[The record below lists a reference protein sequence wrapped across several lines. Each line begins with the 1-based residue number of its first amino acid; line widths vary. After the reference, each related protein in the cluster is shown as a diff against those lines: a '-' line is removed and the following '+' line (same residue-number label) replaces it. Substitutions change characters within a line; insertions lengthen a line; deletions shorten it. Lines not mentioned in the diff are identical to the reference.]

1 MRRAPNLF
9 AALCLALGTAACAAP
24 EDRAVTLPDGRI
36 LNLYCQGGQG
46 PVVVFDSGWAADSR
60 VWRRVMSQ
68 LPPEVRACAS
78 DRAGQG
84 LSSPGPMPRDGAA
97 VAADLHA
104 ALKAAAL
111 PGPWVLVGHS
121 LGGLNMRHFARAFPP
136 DVAALVLV
144 DPTGLSAPGSFAP
157 LATRSR
163 NCVEA
168 LKADAFPPDRPD
180 LGRCKGAD
188 RAVALARWEARLS
201 EIESVGGTTSSGLA
215 DQGPGS
221 LSVPLIVLRPAPS
234 PQPGQEQPA
243 RPFADPLATLS
254 TKGEARLVPGSG
266 HMIMID
272 QPQAVVQA
280 ILDALKAAKPPV
292 SPGTDP

>member
-1 MRRAPNLF
+1 MR
-9 AALCLALGTAACAAP
+9 CLAAMLAVLWFVQETAACAASL
-24 EDRAVTLPDGRI
+24 DRAVTLPDGRI

-46 PVVVFDSGWAADSR
+46 PGVVFDSGWAADSR
-60 VWRRVMSQ
+60 VWRRVMAM
-68 LPPEVRACAS
+68 LPDTVRACAS

-84 LSSPGPMPRDGAA
+84 RSSPGPLPRDGAA

-104 ALKAAAL
+104 ALKSAAL

-121 LGGLNMRHFARAFPP
+121 LGGLNMRHFARVYPA

-157 LATRSR
+157 LANRSR

-168 LKADAFPPDRPD
+168 LRADRFPSDRPD
-180 LGRCKGAD
+180 LARCAGEE
-188 RAVALARWEARLS
+188 RAAALARWEARLS
-201 EIESVGGTTSSGLA
+201 EIESVGGSTSAGLA

-221 LSVPLIVLRPAPS
+221 LSMPLIVLRPVPLR
-234 PQPGQEQPA
+234 QPGPAQPA
-243 RPFADPLATLS
+243 TSFADPLAALS
-254 TKGEARLVPGSG
+254 TRGETRLVPGSG
-266 HMIMID
+266 HMVMID

-280 ILDALKAAKPPV
+280 ILDVLKAATPTV

>member
-1 MRRAPNLF
+1 MPRAPILF
-9 AALCLALGTAACAAP
+9 IAMWLALGTAACATP
-24 EDRAVTLPDGRI
+24 EDRAVSLPDGRT
-36 LNLYCQGGQG
+36 LNLYCQGRTG

-60 VWRRVMSQ
+60 VWRRVMAQ
-68 LPPEVRACAS
+68 LPEDVRACAS

-84 LSSPGPMPRDGAA
+84 RSSPGPLPRDGAA

-104 ALKAAAL
+104 ALKASGL

-121 LGGLNMRHFARAFPP
+121 LGGLNMRHFARAFPQ

-144 DPTGLSAPGSFAP
+144 DPTGLSAPGAFAP
-157 LATRSR
+157 LAARSR
-163 NCVEA
+163 TCVEA
-168 LKADAFPPDRPD
+168 LKVDAFPPDRPD
-180 LGRCKGAD
+180 LARCKGED
-188 RAVALARWEARLS
+188 RAAALARWEARLS
-201 EIESVGGTTSSGLA
+201 EIEAVGGSTSAGLA

-221 LSVPLIVLRPAPS
+221 LSMPLILLRPLP
-234 PQPGQEQPA
+234 EQPA
-243 RPFADPLATLS
+243 GAEPPAPMPMDPLAGLS
-254 TKGEARLVPGSG
+254 TRGEARHVPGSG

>member
-1 MRRAPNLF
+1 MRRAPIQF
-9 AALCLALGTAACAAP
+9 MAIWLALGTAACAAP

-60 VWRRVMSQ
+60 VWRRVMAQ
-68 LPPEVRACAS
+68 LPLEVRACAS

-84 LSSPGPMPRDGAA
+84 RSSPGPLPRDGAA

-104 ALKAAAL
+104 ALKASGL

-157 LATRSR
+157 LTTRSR
-163 NCVEA
+163 NCVAA

-180 LGRCKGAD
+180 LDRCKGAD
-188 RAVALARWEARLS
+188 RGVALARWEARLS
-201 EIESVGGTTSSGLA
+201 EIESVGGTTSAGLA

-221 LSVPLIVLRPAPS
+221 LSVPLIVLRPAPP

-243 RPFADPLATLS
+243 GPFADPLATLS

-266 HMIMID
+266 HMNMID

-292 SPGTDP
+292 SPETDP

>member
-1 MRRAPNLF
+1 MPRAPILF
-9 AALCLALGTAACAAP
+9 IAMWLALGTAACAAP
-24 EDRAVTLPDGRI
+24 EDRAVSLPDGRT
-36 LNLYCQGGQG
+36 LNLYCQGRQG

-60 VWRRVMSQ
+60 VWRRVMAQ
-68 LPPEVRACAS
+68 LPNDVRACAS

-84 LSSPGPMPRDGAA
+84 RSSPGPLPRDGAA

-104 ALKAAAL
+104 ALKASGL

-121 LGGLNMRHFARAFPP
+121 LGGLNMRHFARAYPT

-144 DPTGLSAPGSFAP
+144 DPTGLSAPGAFAP
-157 LATRSR
+157 LAARSR

-180 LGRCKGAD
+180 LARCKGED
-188 RAVALARWEARLS
+188 RAAALARWEARLS
-201 EIESVGGTTSSGLA
+201 EIEAAGGSTSAGLA

-221 LSVPLIVLRPAPS
+221 LSMPLILLRPLP
-234 PQPGQEQPA
+234 EQPA
-243 RPFADPLATLS
+243 GAEPPAPMPMDPLAGLS
-254 TKGEARLVPGSG
+254 TRGEARHVPGSG

-280 ILDALKAAKPPV
+280 ILDALKAAKPSV

>member
-1 MRRAPNLF
+1 MRRAPFLF
-9 AALCLALGTAACAAP
+9 IAMWLALGTAACAAP
-24 EDRAVTLPDGRI
+24 EDRAVSLPDGRT
-36 LNLYCQGGQG
+36 LNLYCQGRQG

-60 VWRRVMSQ
+60 VWRRVMAQ
-68 LPPEVRACAS
+68 LSEDVRACAS

-84 LSSPGPMPRDGAA
+84 RSSPGPLPRDGAA

-104 ALKAAAL
+104 ALKASGL

-121 LGGLNMRHFARAFPP
+121 LGGLNMRHFARAYPT

-144 DPTGLSAPGSFAP
+144 DPTGLSAPGAFAP
-157 LATRSR
+157 LAARSR

-180 LGRCKGAD
+180 LARCKGED
-188 RAVALARWEARLS
+188 RAAALARWEARLS
-201 EIESVGGTTSSGLA
+201 EIEAAGGSTSAGLA

-221 LSVPLIVLRPAPS
+221 LSMPLILLRPLP
-234 PQPGQEQPA
+234 EQPA
-243 RPFADPLATLS
+243 GAEPPAPMPMDPLAGLS
-254 TKGEARLVPGSG
+254 TRGEARHVPGSG

-280 ILDALKAAKPPV
+280 ILDALKAAKPSV